1 MSRFDELIDRRGTAA
16 IKVDACKGLFG
27 REDTVPMWV
36 ADMDV
41 ATAPEIT
48 EALCK
53 RAAHGIYGY
62 TEAQDGDYQA
72 VIDWVKARFGAEI
85 KREWIMWGAGVV
97 TSIFKVINA
106 LTRPGDKIVIQTPVY
121 TPFYGA
127 VRDTG
132 RELRTNRLIEKDGYY
147 TMDFDDLE
155 TAFRGGARA
164 MILCSPHNPIGRVW
178 NRDEIDRVVA
188 LCRKYDVLLI
198 ADEIHAGFIFK
209 GQKQNSIMNY
219 DYDNAIVMISAS
231 KAFNLAGLGMSN
243 IIVRR
248 ADYIK
253 RINERSHAAGASG
266 GDNNVFGL
274 IAQRT
279 AYEKCGAWLDEL
291 TDYIEANVDETLR
304 RIEREMPL
312 IKCHKPE
319 GTYLMWLNMKALGKS
334 DDVYKALCNAGVGL
348 SRGEG
353 YGEPGQCDG
362 YMRFNVACPRKQL
375 DMALDRMLAAY
386 KELAKA

>member
-1 MSRFDELIDRRGTAA
+1 MSRFDEMIDRRGTAA

-164 MILCSPHNPIGRVW
+164 MIL
-178 NRDEIDRVVA
+178 
-188 LCRKYDVLLI
+188 
-198 ADEIHAGFIFK
+198 
-209 GQKQNSIMNY
+209 
-219 DYDNAIVMISAS
+219 
-231 KAFNLAGLGMSN
+231 
-243 IIVRR
+243 
-248 ADYIK
+248 
-253 RINERSHAAGASG
+253 
-266 GDNNVFGL
+266 
-274 IAQRT
+274 
-279 AYEKCGAWLDEL
+279 
-291 TDYIEANVDETLR
+291 
-304 RIEREMPL
+304 
-312 IKCHKPE
+312 
-319 GTYLMWLNMKALGKS
+319 
-334 DDVYKALCNAGVGL
+334 
-348 SRGEG
+348 
-353 YGEPGQCDG
+353 
-362 YMRFNVACPRKQL
+362 
-375 DMALDRMLAAY
+375 
-386 KELAKA
+386 